1 MNLIDYLKIYLIS
14 VPVFFAIDLL
24 WLGVLARGFYVK
36 YLGDMLKSPP
46 NWTAA
51 IIFYLLFLVGLA
63 IFVITPALEK
73 NSLSHALLY
82 GAMFGFF
89 TYMTYDLTNLAT
101 LKNWPMQIVIVDI
114 IWGAVLSAGVSSATF
129 YIAKLLKLF

>member
-1 MNLIDYLKIYLIS
+1 MSNLILKLFFIA
-14 VPVFFAIDLL
+14 VPVFFVIDLI
-24 WLGVLARGFYVK
+24 WLGVVARSFYVK

-51 IIFYLLFLVGLA
+51 IIFYLLFILGLV
-63 IFVITPALEK
+63 IFVLVPGVEK
-73 NSLSHALLY
+73 NSMRHVVIY

-101 LKNWPMQIVIVDI
+101 LKAWPIQIVIVDI
-114 IWGAVLSAGVSSATF
+114 IWGTVLSTSVAALTYF
-129 YIAKLLKLF
+129 IYKMI